1 KSFRTPFRPP
11 YTTPAA
17 MAKKKPPPRKP
28 RLRQPATTV
37 SLPPIGYGEL
47 LEALKTRIQGAQ
59 VQAKLAVNRELIQL
73 YWDIGREVAERQQEE
88 GWGSAAIERLSCD
101 LRGAFPDVQGFSP
114 RNLWR
119 MRSLYLSYTREVGP
133 LLPLPDVDGEF
144 LPQAVAEIPWGH
156 NIVLMEKL
164 AGPAERLWYARK
176 TVEHGWSRSVLL
188 HQIDTRLHARSGR
201 AVTNFDR
208 ALPEGQTDLVRELLK
223 DPYHFEFLQLGP
235 ALQERELE
243 RALLA
248 NVRDFLLELGVGFAL
263 VGSQYRLSVEGQDYY
278 VDLLFYHISLC
289 RYVIVELKVGAFTP
303 EDAGKMAFY
312 LTTVDEQLR
321 ADGHR
326 ATIGLILCKEHNR
339 VVAEYALRGIERPI
353 GVAEFRLTAQLPKPL
368 AGSLPSVQTLELRL
382 AAGEGAP

>member
-1 KSFRTPFRPP
+1 
-11 YTTPAA
+11 
-17 MAKKKPPPRKP
+17 MAKKNPQPRKP
-28 RLRQPATTV
+28 RVRAPATTV
-37 SLPPIGYGEL
+37 ALPPNGYGEL
-47 LEALKTRIQGAQ
+47 LESLKARIRGAQ

-88 GWGSAAIERLSCD
+88 GWGSAAIERLSRD

-133 LLPLPDVDGEF
+133 LLPLPDVDGEV
-144 LPQAVAEIPWGH
+144 LPRAVAEIPWGH

-164 AGPAERLWYARK
+164 PGPAERLWYARK

-188 HQIDTRLHARSGR
+188 HQIETRLHARSGR

-263 VGSQYRLSVEGQDYY
+263 VGSQYRLEVGGQDYLL
-278 VDLLFYHISLC
+278 DLLFFHIRLRC
-289 RYVIVELKVGAFTP
+289 YVVVELKVGAFQP
-303 EDAGKMAFY
+303 EYAGKMNFY
-312 LTTVDEQLR
+312 LSAVDDQLR
-321 ADGHR
+321 EEGLNP
-326 ATIGLILCKEHNR
+326 TIGLILCKERNR
-339 VVAEYALRGIERPI
+339 VVVEYALRGSSKPI
-353 GVAEFRLTAQLPKPL
+353 GVAEYRMTEKLPRPL
-368 AGSLPSVQTLELRL
+368 RGSLPSTGDLEKELST
-382 AAGEGAP
+382 APEPPEEP

>member
-1 KSFRTPFRPP
+1 
-11 YTTPAA
+11 

-28 RLRQPATTV
+28 RLPEPATTV
-37 SLPPIGYGEL
+37 ALPPNGYGEL
-47 LEALKTRIQGAQ
+47 LDALKARIRGAQ

-73 YWDIGREVAERQQEE
+73 YWDIGREVAERQQVE
-88 GWGSAAIERLSCD
+88 GWGSAAIERLSRD

-164 AGPAERLWYARK
+164 VDPADRLWYARK
-176 TVEHGWSRSVLL
+176 TVEHGWSRNVLL
-188 HQIDTRLHARSGR
+188 HQIQTRLHARSGR

-208 ALPEGQTDLVRELLK
+208 ALPAGQTDLARELLK

-235 ALQERELE
+235 ELQERDLE

-263 VGSQYRLSVEGQDYY
+263 VGSQYHLSVGGQDFYL
-278 VDLLFYHISLC
+278 DLLFYHIPLC

-303 EDAGKMAFY
+303 EDAGKVNFY
-312 LTTVDEQLR
+312 QTVVDDELR
-321 ADGHR
+321 GEGQQ

-339 VVAEYALRGIERPI
+339 VVAEYALRGIEKPI
-353 GVAEFRLTAQLPKPL
+353 GVAEFRLTDRLPEPL
-368 AGSLPSVQTLELRL
+368 AGSLPSVNTLKLRL
-382 AAGEGAP
+382 RKSAAP

>member
-1 KSFRTPFRPP
+1 
-11 YTTPAA
+11 
-17 MAKKKPPPRKP
+17 MAKKKPQPRKP
-28 RLRQPATTV
+28 RARAPVTTAAA
-37 SLPPIGYGEL
+37 LPPNGYGEL
-47 LEALKTRIQGAQ
+47 LEALKTRIRGAQ

-88 GWGSAAIERLSCD
+88 GWGSAAIERLSRD

-119 MRSLYLSYTREVGP
+119 MRLLYLSYTRGVGP

-164 AGPAERLWYARK
+164 PGPAERLWYARK

-188 HQIDTRLHARSGR
+188 HQIETRIHARSGR

-208 ALPEGQTDLVRELLK
+208 ALPEEQTDLVRELLK

-243 RALLA
+243 RALLT

-263 VGSQYRLSVEGQDYY
+263 VGSQYHLVVGEQDYY
-278 VDLLFYHISLC
+278 VDLLFYHISLN

-303 EDAGKMAFY
+303 EDAGKMNFY
-312 LTTVDEQLR
+312 LAAVDAHVR
-321 ADGHR
+321 GDGHR
-326 ATIGLILCKEHNR
+326 DTIGLILCKEHNR
-339 VVAEYALRGIERPI
+339 VVAEYALRGIEKPI
-353 GVAEFRLTAQLPKPL
+353 GVAEFRLTEHLPQPL
-368 AGSLPSVQTLELRL
+368 ADSLPSVQALELRL
-382 AAGEGAP
+382 GKGEGAS

>member
-1 KSFRTPFRPP
+1 
-11 YTTPAA
+11 
-17 MAKKKPPPRKP
+17 MAKKKPQPRKP
-28 RLRQPATTV
+28 RVRASVTPREPV
-37 SLPPIGYGEL
+37 SAVALPPQGYGEL
-47 LEALKTRIQGAQ
+47 LEALKARIRGAQ

-73 YWDIGREVAERQQEE
+73 YWDIGREVAERQQQE
-88 GWGSAAIERLSCD
+88 GWGSAAIERLSRD

-119 MRSLYLSYTREVGP
+119 MRSLYLAYTREVEP

-164 AGPAERLWYARK
+164 RGPAERLWYARK

-188 HQIDTRLHARSGR
+188 HQIQTRLHARSGR
-201 AVTNFDR
+201 AVTNFGR

-235 ALQERELE
+235 ELQERDLE
-243 RALLA
+243 RALLT

-263 VGSQYRLSVEGQDYY
+263 VGSQYHLVVGGQDYY

-303 EDAGKMAFY
+303 EDAGKMSFY
-312 LTTVDEQLR
+312 LTAVDDELR
-321 ADGHR
+321 GEGQR
-326 ATIGLILCKEHNR
+326 PTIGLILCKEHNR
-339 VVAEYALRGIERPI
+339 VVAEYALRGIEKPI
-353 GVAEFRLTAQLPKPL
+353 GVAEFRLTDRLPEPL
-368 AGSLPSVQTLELRL
+368 VGSLPSVQTLKLRL
-382 AAGEGAP
+382 RKSAAPP

>member
-1 KSFRTPFRPP
+1 
-11 YTTPAA
+11 
-17 MAKKKPPPRKP
+17 MAKKKPQPRKP
-28 RLRQPATTV
+28 RVRASVTPREPV
-37 SLPPIGYGEL
+37 SAVALPPQGYGEL
-47 LEALKTRIQGAQ
+47 LEALKARIRGAQ

-73 YWDIGREVAERQQEE
+73 YWDIGREVAERQQQE
-88 GWGSAAIERLSCD
+88 GWGSAAIERLSRD

-119 MRSLYLSYTREVGP
+119 MRSLYLAYTREVGP

-164 AGPAERLWYARK
+164 RGPAERLWYARK

-188 HQIDTRLHARSGR
+188 HQIQTRLHARSGR
-201 AVTNFDR
+201 AVTNFGR

-235 ALQERELE
+235 ELQERDLE
-243 RALLA
+243 RALLT

-263 VGSQYRLSVEGQDYY
+263 VGSQYHLVVGGQDYY

-303 EDAGKMAFY
+303 EDAGKMSFY
-312 LTTVDEQLR
+312 LTAVDDELR
-321 ADGHR
+321 GEGQR
-326 ATIGLILCKEHNR
+326 PTIGLILCKEHNR
-339 VVAEYALRGIERPI
+339 VVAEYALRGIEKPI
-353 GVAEFRLTAQLPKPL
+353 GVAEFRLTDRLPEPL
-368 AGSLPSVQTLELRL
+368 VGSLPSVQTLKLRL
-382 AAGEGAP
+382 RKSAAPP

>member
-1 KSFRTPFRPP
+1 
-11 YTTPAA
+11 
-17 MAKKKPPPRKP
+17 MAKKKPQPRKP
-28 RLRQPATTV
+28 RSRAPV
-37 SLPPIGYGEL
+37 STSAALPPNGYGEL
-47 LEALKTRIQGAQ
+47 LEALKTRIRGAQ

-73 YWDIGREVAERQQEE
+73 YWDIGREVAGRQQEE
-88 GWGSAAIERLSCD
+88 GWGSAAIERLSRD

-119 MRSLYLSYTREVGP
+119 MRLLYLSYTREAGP
-133 LLPLPDVDGEF
+133 LLPHPELDGEC

-164 AGPAERLWYARK
+164 PGPAERLWYARK

-188 HQIDTRLHARSGR
+188 HQIETRLHARSGR

-263 VGSQYRLSVEGQDYY
+263 VGSQYHLVVGDQDFY
-278 VDLLFYHISLC
+278 VDLLFYHISLS

-303 EDAGKMAFY
+303 EDVGKMNFY
-312 LTTVDEQLR
+312 LAAVDDHLR
-321 ADGHR
+321 GEGHLP
-326 ATIGLILCKEHNR
+326 TLGLILCKEHNR
-339 VVAEYALRGIERPI
+339 VVAEYALRGIEKPI
-353 GVAEFRLTAQLPKPL
+353 GVAEFRHTARLPEPL
-368 AGSLPSVQTLELRL
+368 ADSLPSVQALKRRL
-382 AAGEGAP
+382 TKGQGAV

>member
-1 KSFRTPFRPP
+1 
-11 YTTPAA
+11 
-17 MAKKKPPPRKP
+17 MAKKKPPPSKKL
-28 RLRQPATTV
+28 RLREPATTV
-37 SLPPIGYGEL
+37 ALPPTGYGDL
-47 LEALKTRIQGAQ
+47 LEALKARIQGAQ
-59 VQAKLAVNRELIQL
+59 VQARLAVNRELIQL
-73 YWDIGREVAERQQEE
+73 YWDIGREVAERQQQE
-88 GWGSAAIERLSCD
+88 GWGSAAIERLSRD
-101 LRGAFPDVQGFSP
+101 LRGAFPEVQGFST

-156 NIVLMEKL
+156 NIVLLEKL
-164 AGPAERLWYARK
+164 RVPSERLWYARK

-188 HQIDTRLHARSGR
+188 HQIETRLHARSGR

-208 ALPEGQTDLVRELLK
+208 ALPEGETDLVRELLK

-263 VGSQYRLSVEGQDYY
+263 VGSQYHLSVGDQDYY
-278 VDLLFYHISLC
+278 LDLLFYHISLS

-303 EDAGKMAFY
+303 EDAGKMNFY
-312 LTTVDEQLR
+312 LAAVDDHLRREGQLP
-321 ADGHR
+321 
-326 ATIGLILCKEHNR
+326 TLGLILCKEHN
-339 VVAEYALRGIERPI
+339 
-353 GVAEFRLTAQLPKPL
+353 
-368 AGSLPSVQTLELRL
+368 
-382 AAGEGAP
+382 